1 MDIHSQNY
9 EFKESMD
16 ILCKVPHICKIMPHR
31 EYWPCAV
38 FTELEKKHFLDK
50 LTDVPQKKSFLSWT
64 EMISTV

>member
-1 MDIHSQNY
+1 
-9 EFKESMD
+9 
-16 ILCKVPHICKIMPHR
+16 MPHR